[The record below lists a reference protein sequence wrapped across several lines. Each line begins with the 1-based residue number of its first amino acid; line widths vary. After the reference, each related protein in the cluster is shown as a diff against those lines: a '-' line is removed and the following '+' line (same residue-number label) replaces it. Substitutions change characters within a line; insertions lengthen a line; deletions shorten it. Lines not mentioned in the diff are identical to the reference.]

1 MRKLLPILD
10 YVVLFVAVA
19 GSGVAYAF
27 LEYGGGAFIG
37 ATYALFACAPILA
50 FERGYIMPGLARRVS
65 ALPTPVYI
73 AIGFLIYAVLV
84 FCGFGL
90 GGTILWA
97 SGIFPG
103 TWRRA
108 VHAELQTLV
117 FTLVVCGII
126 VFIMRVRELLGRD
139 IFTDLIL
146 GRYRRPVSEDRV
158 FLFIDL
164 VGSTSFAETNG
175 DLKAQE
181 FLGEIF
187 ATYAA
192 PVRKFGGVIDDYIG
206 DAAIVTWPY
215 HLAVRRAACINCV
228 FDILG
233 AIEDKHDL
241 WLKRFGEVPRLRF
254 AIHGGPVITAEIG
267 VDHHKI
273 TYFGDTVNTTARLE
287 SLSKMLGHPI
297 LISADLAHQIV
308 LPKGV
313 RSEYLGEHAVKGRGQ
328 TLGVCTL
335 SKYPVA
341 VSQVAIAS

>member
-19 GSGVAYAF
+19 GAGVAYAF
-27 LEYGGGAFIG
+27 LEYGGGALIG

-50 FERGYIMPGLARRVS
+50 FERGYILPGLSRQVS
-65 ALPTPVYI
+65 ALPTPAYI
-73 AIGFLIYAVLV
+73 AVGLIIYAILV

-90 GGTILWA
+90 GGTILWL

-103 TWRRA
+103 TWKRA
-108 VHAELQTLV
+108 VHAEVQTLI
-117 FTLVVCGII
+117 FTLIVCGII

-139 IFTDLIL
+139 IFIDLIL

-158 FLFIDL
+158 FIFIDL
-164 VGSTSFAETNG
+164 VGSTSFAETHG

-187 ATYAA
+187 ASYAA
-192 PVRKFGGVIDDYIG
+192 PVRRHGGVIDDYIG
-206 DAAIVTWPY
+206 DAAIITWPY
-215 HLAVRRAACINCV
+215 HMAIRRAACVRCV
-228 FDILG
+228 FDIQ
-233 AIEDKHDL
+233 ATMEEKRDM
-241 WLKRFGEVPRLRF
+241 WLSRFGEVPRLRF

-273 TYFGDTVNTTARLE
+273 TYFGDTVNTTSRLE
-287 SLSKMLGHPI
+287 SLSKMLGHPV
-297 LISADLAHQIV
+297 LISADLAHQLV

-335 SKYPVA
+335 SQYQAPA
-341 VSQVAIAS
+341 A